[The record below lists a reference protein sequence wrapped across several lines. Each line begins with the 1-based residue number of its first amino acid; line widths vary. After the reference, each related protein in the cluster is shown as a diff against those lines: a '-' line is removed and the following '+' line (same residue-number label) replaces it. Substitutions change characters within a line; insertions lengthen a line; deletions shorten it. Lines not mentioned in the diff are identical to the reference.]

1 MPLSTEADVLGRRL
15 LVLTFALGHACDKGD
30 NAEIAALFCERERV
44 LLQLDKVEPTN
55 DLLET
60 LRQVQQAE
68 NLVLHGFHM
77 AKAEAVKDLE
87 KSFNGK
93 RVAGAYMPRPNLQGF
108 DHSR

>member
-1 MPLSTEADVLGRRL
+1 MQPKNEADVVGRRL

-55 DLLET
+55 ELLET

-68 NLVLHGFHM
+68 NLVLHNFQLN
-77 AKAEAVKDLE
+77 KAEAVRDLE
-87 KSFNGK
+87 RSFNGK